1 MPPLLFTVLY
11 RVSACTIFKGQTPLV
26 LFTVLILCVC
36 YARIASYH
44 VRVVCLCLHG
54 TAHVASHDSYNQCSR
69 ADVVSAPYATA
80 PRRSRAEFG
89 RAARSAATC
98 LRCCHGLVRARAH
111 AVWRARQGS
120 GRQKF
125 GIMQPLYAWLNT
137 ATKSIRACSSVRSGQ
152 ERNVRGHVPVSKA
165 RCMDQGQA
173 GAGAPHQVK
182 PPQAGCAR
190 QARRR
195 GSGKLGRERDAPR
208 G

>member
-1 MPPLLFTVLY
+1 MSAT
-11 RVSACTIFKGQTPLV
+11 RVSRRTTYV
-26 LFTVLILCVC
+26 SCVC
-36 YARIASYH
+36 AYTVPH
-44 VRVVCLCLHG
+44 TWPH
-54 TAHVASHDSYNQCSR
+54 TTHNNQCSR

-152 ERNVRGHVPVSKA
+152 ERNVRGHVPVPMA
-165 RCMDQGQA
+165 GCMDQGQA
-173 GAGAPHQVK
+173 GADAPHQVK

-195 GSGKLGRERDAPR
+195 GSGKPGRGCGASR
-208 G
+208 GWP